1 MRMQI
6 GLRHK
11 WVSGMNAAAGRM
23 RRGVVLAA
31 LATALVGCA
40 QSAVYAPVETHT
52 RPGRLSAAAKTLA
65 VAIAD
70 LDNDGSLDV
79 VAGAGEPGAITIS
92 YGDGAGGLVETQTL
106 AVEGDVR
113 SVALADVNED
123 GLADIIY
130 SVQRQSSGIRI
141 MLNQG
146 GRRWKPGKGP
156 IEINTYEG
164 IRAADVNGDGHVDIV
179 AANAS
184 SELQGGIQVWLG
196 TGQGTWVA
204 GPAPT
209 VTGIYMDVAVAD
221 FNGDGRLDIAG
232 AGWGMH
238 GALRV
243 WLGNPAGGW
252 TALAPVSRG
261 NFYGLHVADINGDGR
276 LDLTAGTYKTGVRLF
291 VGDGQGGFTEEFIS
305 KNGSAEGAAADAGA
319 SQALAAPHEEASFWQ
334 ALPVDVD
341 GDGRPDI
348 VAGSL
353 DYKGVQVWLNQA
365 GKGWKPIAD
374 MFPRTG
380 TFYGLAAADLNRD
393 GRPDI
398 CAANFGEGV
407 TLWAGR
413 AAGAGA
419 PAVVNAAAV
428 VAEPRPGA
436 AGLRENDVFKVVNGA
451 AEYKIGAGD
460 ILEIA
465 LWEGSTAV
473 RQEIL
478 VRPDGRISFGLV
490 ENLPVNGLTSSELDA
505 LLTARLEQYLKKPRV
520 DVLVKQYKS
529 KSVKLLGA
537 FGRTGVSG
545 SGAGEYKLQGK
556 TTVLEML
563 TLAGGPADNADLKSV
578 RIRRK
583 DGETVSLNLYKTIIQ
598 GDLTQDLVLND
609 GDLLY
614 LPTLSKETNRVYV
627 FGEVQKP
634 GAYTFSGSEMRLIDA
649 ISDAG
654 GTTPFAYRA
663 DTRVVRG
670 DITRPEILS
679 ANLARL
685 VESGDRSQ
693 NLLLASGDL
702 VYVPR
707 SGFGD
712 IKLFYDQVRPLLEL
726 VLWPA
731 RVVIDWNSAADITG
745 VK

>member
-1 MRMQI
+1 MRMQL
-6 GLRHK
+6 GLRHE
-11 WVSGMNAAAGRM
+11 WVSGMHAAAGRM
-23 RRGVVLAA
+23 WGGLVLAA

-70 LDNDGSLDV
+70 LDNDGNLDV
-79 VAGAGEPGAITIS
+79 VAGAGEPGAIIIS
-92 YGDGAGGLVETQTL
+92 YGDGAGGLTETQTL
-106 AVEGDVR
+106 TVEGDVR

-123 GLADIIY
+123 GLTDIIY
-130 SVQRQSSGIRI
+130 SVQRQSSGIRV

-146 GRRWKPGKGP
+146 GRRWKSGKGP

-164 IRAADVNGDGHVDIV
+164 LRAADVNGDGHVDIV

-184 SELQGGIQVWLG
+184 SDLQGGIQVWLG

-204 GPAPT
+204 GAAPT

-232 AGWGMH
+232 AGWGVR

-252 TALAPVSRG
+252 TALAPVSWG

-291 VGDGQGGFTEEFIS
+291 VGDGRGGFTEEFIP
-305 KNGSAEGAAADAGA
+305 KNGSAEGA
-319 SQALAAPHEEASFWQ
+319 PPEEASFWQ
-334 ALPVDVD
+334 ALPVDVN

-365 GKGWKPIAD
+365 GKGWKPVAD

-380 TFYGLAAADLNRD
+380 TFYGLATADLNRD

-398 CAANFGEGV
+398 CAANFGEGL

-413 AAGAGA
+413 PAGAGI
-419 PAVVNAAAV
+419 PAVGSAAAV
-428 VAEPRPGA
+428 AAEPRPGEA
-436 AGLRENDVFKVVNGA
+436 VLRENDVFKVVNGT

-465 LWEGSTAV
+465 LWEGGTAV

-478 VRPDGRISFGLV
+478 VRPDGRISYGLA
-490 ENLPVNGLTSSELDA
+490 ENLPVNGLTASELDA
-505 LLTARLEQYLKKPRV
+505 LLTARLGQYLKKPRV

-537 FGRTGVSG
+537 FSGTGIPG
-545 SGAGEYKLQGK
+545 AGAGEYKLHGK
-556 TTVLEML
+556 TTVLEIL
-563 TLAGGPADNADLKSV
+563 TTAGGPAEGADLKAI

-583 DGETVSLNLYKTIIQ
+583 DGETVSLNLYKAIIQ
-598 GDLTQDLVLND
+598 GDLTQDMVLND
-609 GDLLY
+609 GDLIY
-614 LPTLSKETNRVYV
+614 LPTLSKDTNRVYV

-654 GTTPFAYRA
+654 GTTPFAYQA

-712 IKLFYDQVRPLLEL
+712 INLFFQKIRPLLEL
-726 VLWPA
+726 VWLPA
-731 RVVIDWNSAADITG
+731 RTIVDWDNAYQIL
-745 VK
+745 K

>member
-1 MRMQI
+1 MR
-6 GLRHK
+6 LRLRCE
-11 WVSGMNAAAGRM
+11 WVSGMNAVAGRM
-23 RRGVVLAA
+23 RRGLVMGV

-70 LDNDGSLDV
+70 LDNNGNLDV
-79 VAGAGEPGAITIS
+79 VAGAGEPGAIIIS
-92 YGDGAGGLVETQTL
+92 YGDGAGGLAETQTL
-106 AVEGDVR
+106 VVDGDVR

-164 IRAADVNGDGHVDIV
+164 LRAADLNGDGHIDIV

-184 SELQGGIQVWLG
+184 SDLQGGIQVWLG

-204 GPAPT
+204 GAAPT

-232 AGWGMH
+232 AGWGLH

-276 LDLTAGTYKTGVRLF
+276 LDLTAGTYKTGVRLL

-305 KNGSAEGAAADAGA
+305 KNGSAEGAPA
-319 SQALAAPHEEASFWQ
+319 EETSFWQ

-341 GDGRPDI
+341 GDGQSDI

-353 DYKGVQVWLNQA
+353 DDKGVQVWLNQT

-407 TLWAGR
+407 TLWAGW
-413 AAGAGA
+413 AAGAGTA
-419 PAVVNAAAV
+419 SVVNAAAV
-428 VAEPRPGA
+428 VTAPRLGDA
-436 AGLRENDVFKVVNGA
+436 VLRENDVFKVVNGA

-465 LWEGSTAV
+465 LWENSTVV
-473 RQEIL
+473 RQEVL

-556 TTVLEML
+556 TTVLEVL

-609 GDLLY
+609 GDLIF
-614 LPTLSKETNRVYV
+614 LPTLAKDTNRVYV

-654 GTTPFAYRA
+654 GTTPFAQKA

-679 ANLARL
+679 ANLTRL

-693 NLLLASGDL
+693 NLFLASGDL